1 MEKGTKRHLNPGAAY
16 TFAAFM
22 IWGFLT
28 LYWKWLGAVPS
39 GQVLA
44 NRVLW
49 GFIFM
54 IVVLLF
60 RNDLEHFL
68 TSFKWLVRQP
78 KQFFIVFTASLAISA
93 NWLIY
98 VWAVAHNHV
107 IEASLGLYII
117 PLVSML
123 MGIVFL
129 REKAGFLEIMS
140 ILLAAAGV
148 VIMTLKYGYAPW
160 LALSLAATSGIYSL
174 CKKFVLF
181 EANIGMAIETMLMA
195 PPAVIYML
203 IIGMQAPIPFEIYS
217 PSEGV
222 LLIGAGIF
230 TALPLIWFAEG
241 AKRIPLTMIGFFQYI
256 TPSAAFLIGIFIFKE
271 PTDPVQ
277 FLSFSFI
284 WLSVIIYAIAELRAQ
299 NHVDKRQPL

>member
-1 MEKGTKRHLNPGAAY
+1 MEKGTRSHLNPGVAY
-16 TFAAFM
+16 TFAAFL

-28 LYWKWLGAVPS
+28 LYWKWLGAVPA
-39 GQVLA
+39 GQILA
-44 NRVLW
+44 NRVVW
-49 GFIFM
+49 SFVFM
-54 IVVLLF
+54 IGVLLF
-60 RNDLEHFL
+60 RKDLGHL
-68 TSFKWLVRQP
+68 IVSFKWLVHQP
-78 KQFFIVFTASLAISA
+78 KQFFIVFSASVAISA

-123 MGIVFL
+123 IGIVFL

-148 VIMTLKYGYAPW
+148 AIMTLKYGYVPW
-160 LALSLAATSGIYSL
+160 LALSLATTSGIYSL
-174 CKKFVLF
+174 CKKFILF
-181 EANIGMAIETMLMA
+181 EANIGMTIETMLMV
-195 PPAVIYML
+195 PAAGVYML
-203 IIGMQAPIPFEIYS
+203 IIGSQTPIPFEIYS
-217 PSEGV
+217 PSEGA
-222 LLIGAGIF
+222 LLIGAGIL

-271 PTDPVQ
+271 PIDPVQ
-277 FLSFSFI
+277 FLSFGFI
-284 WLSVIIYAIAELRAQ
+284 WLSIIIYAFAEVR
-299 NHVDKRQPL
+299 K